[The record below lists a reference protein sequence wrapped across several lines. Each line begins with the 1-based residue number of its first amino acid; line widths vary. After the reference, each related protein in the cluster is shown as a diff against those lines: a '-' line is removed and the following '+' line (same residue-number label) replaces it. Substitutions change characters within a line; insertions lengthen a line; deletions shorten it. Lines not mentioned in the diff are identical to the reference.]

1 MVIVSGN
8 SFLIYKQR
16 QWGDFINWER
26 VYFCSVWSRIMN
38 SSVDPSSRHQDTV
51 CWAGFDGWWW
61 QQLPNK
67 EFISLSLCTSQDL
80 KTTAGQHGQYQYWLH
95 EYHRGEGRGGL
106 WMSSNDCRFSNLQI
120 LKCECILTW
129 PVSSCTVIDLSPQ
142 STHHWHL
149 ILDTHWRKVKV
160 DRNLYSLHII
170 SYWVVIRSIN
180 SIGASYLFFQD
191 IWRSV
196 GVSLLLIFGSCI
208 TYNVLNRESERACCV
223 MIVEVGVKMNV
234 FSNNQD

>member
-8 SFLIYKQR
+8 SFLIYKQE
-16 QWGDFINWER
+16 QFNWGDFINWGR

-67 EFISLSLCTSQDL
+67 EFISLSLSTSQDL

-95 EYHRGEGRGGL
+95 EYHRGEGRGG
-106 WMSSNDCRFSNLQI
+106 D
-120 LKCECILTW
+120 CEC
-129 PVSSCTVIDLSPQ
+129 Q
-142 STHHWHL
+142 AL
-149 ILDTHWRKVKV
+149 I
-160 DRNLYSLHII
+160 
-170 SYWVVIRSIN
+170 
-180 SIGASYLFFQD
+180 FED

-208 TYNVLNRESERACCV
+208 TYNVLNRESERACYV
-223 MIVEVGVKMNV
+223 LIVDVGVKMNV
-234 FSNNQD
+234 F